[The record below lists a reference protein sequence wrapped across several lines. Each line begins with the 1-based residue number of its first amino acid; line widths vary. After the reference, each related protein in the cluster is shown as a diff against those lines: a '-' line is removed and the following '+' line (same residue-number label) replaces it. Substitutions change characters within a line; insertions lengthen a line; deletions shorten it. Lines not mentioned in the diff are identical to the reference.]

1 MRRER
6 WSPVLISH
14 PEQETSVR
22 AARGRDDGEIGFCGN
37 AQVEVEVEVE
47 VEVPK
52 LASELRFEEVEA
64 GALRNAR
71 FLEPI
76 GKMNIHFG
84 FLLGRSPT
92 TAPA

>member
-37 AQVEVEVEVE
+37 AKVEVE